1 LSDLSERTWTLE
13 EVIADPEGWAAMMA
27 RRTEAVRG
35 DRPRLSDEEINAM
48 FLRAAGFGARYWNAS
63 WDRVAAD
70 IRPGVQEYVDNI
82 RENMR
87 DGRGLLVVGGVGC
100 GKTSVLALIC
110 LEARKYGEVA
120 YVLAPDLYAAL
131 HKGTRE
137 AEETVAYYR
146 NVDLLL
152 LDDVDRLYL
161 GSEWLLSRL
170 DTFAEHRYA
179 RKLATVATANN
190 WAAVKGVEE
199 LGRMRDRWRQTMKF
213 IRINGPSQREVAL

>member
-48 FLRAAGFGARYWNAS
+48 FLRAAGFGERYWGAR
-63 WDRVAAD
+63 WDRVPAD
-70 IRPGVQEYVDNI
+70 MVGPLRKYVASI

-87 DGRGLLVVGGVGC
+87 EGRGLLLAGGVGC
-100 GKTSVLALIC
+100 GKTSALALIC

-120 YVLAPDLYAAL
+120 YILAPDLYAL
-131 HKGTRE
+131 LLRGTRE

-161 GSEWLLSRL
+161 GSDWLLAQI

-179 RKLATVATANN
+179 AKLATVATANN
-190 WAAVKGVEE
+190 WEAIKEIEA
-199 LGRMRDRWRQTMKF
+199 LGRLRDRWRQTMKF
-213 IRINGPSQREVAL
+213 VKSRAASQREVAG